1 VSGNAAS
8 KLTVVAA
15 LCALAATGCVSM
27 ERTYRGEYFLNF
39 ESSTLTPESGG
50 APLCVRS
57 PQLAERLES
66 QGATV
71 RAHVIVRGRLSEQ
84 GHYCNLGA
92 YKRLLTVTEILDV
105 SDVRAR
111 DD

>member
-1 VSGNAAS
+1 
-8 KLTVVAA
+8 
-15 LCALAATGCVSM
+15 M

-39 ESSTLTPESGG
+39 ESSALTPDAGG
-50 APLCVRS
+50 ASICVRS
-57 PQLAERLES
+57 PQLAERLQA

-84 GHYCNLGA
+84 GHYCNMGA
-92 YKRLLTVTEILDV
+92 YLRLLTVSEILDI